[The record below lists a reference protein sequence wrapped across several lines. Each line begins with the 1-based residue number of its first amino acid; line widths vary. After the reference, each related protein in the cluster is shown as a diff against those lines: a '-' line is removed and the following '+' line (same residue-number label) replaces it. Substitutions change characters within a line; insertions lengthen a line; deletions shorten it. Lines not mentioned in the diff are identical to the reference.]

1 MPMRPCLMHML
12 RSARAYPL
20 ESVSITG
27 GERSGDMV
35 YVKVPWT
42 QPYRKAS
49 VDLGIQVT
57 EGAEIASVTWSPA
70 NWSVDDPEATITP
83 NGSTAKIAPN
93 GRGIGARSMWVTV
106 TVEDIYGNVLT
117 DTVKVRFYNWNWQK

>member
-1 MPMRPCLMHML
+1 MDAALPQGICRP
-12 RSARAYPL
+12 
-20 ESVSITG
+20 
-27 GERSGDMV
+27 
-35 YVKVPWT
+35 
-42 QPYRKAS
+42 
-49 VDLGIQVT
+49 GIQVT
-57 EGAEIASVTWSPA
+57 ERGDRKRHLVACQLVS
-70 NWSVDDPEATITP
+70 DDPEATITP